1 MKSKRKIFTM
11 SSFKNA
17 RKSGQ
22 KMHKE
27 RSQPSAREKLGF
39 LEKKKDYK
47 RRATEDQR
55 RKGVIKSLKVKALNR
70 NPDEF
75 YFNMV
80 RNKKVD
86 GIHQPRESAEK
97 VHTEDQVKLMLSRDL
112 KYIRMKRMTE
122 SNKIKRLTAELHLL
136 DTADEIKN
144 NHTIFVDT
152 EADVKKFDA
161 AEHFHTH
168 PLLVNRRHNRIKTD
182 QLQQMDIGATLD
194 EQTVESLALEQKKQ
208 YNLLKKRLERE
219 KNLKIIEEKMQQ
231 QKNLLNKKEKR
242 TKVAKETQKRAAQ
255 YRWKFQRKR

>member
-1 MKSKRKIFTM
+1 M

-194 EQTVESLALEQKKQ
+194 EQTVEHGKWMLNDDDKPATGLAP
-208 YNLLKKRLERE
+208 
-219 KNLKIIEEKMQQ
+219 MQQ
-231 QKNLLNKKEKR
+231 WSSVGADNDSADDDDDDDDDGAVSYVGGRNESLMTTSSKGEI
-242 TKVAKETQKRAAQ
+242 
-255 YRWKFQRKR
+255 